1 MTLFLFKNLS
11 NNTQFCIQA
20 SNKLEAFII
29 AKRLVSSIKY
39 CTTISIKE
47 VNKRNI
53 EIINR
58 VE

>member
-1 MTLFLFKNLS
+1 MSLFLFKNLS
-11 NNTQFCIQA
+11 NNTKFCIQA
-20 SNKLEAFII
+20 SNKLEAFSL
-29 AKRLVSSIKY
+29 AKQLVSNIKY

-58 VE
+58 VD